1 MLLNIS
7 KLNNLHKLFNLEK
20 NICDIC
26 PISYIHCDIYVIG
39 NYKILSSI
47 LFYFNSFT
55 IYENVNI
62 TTNTS
67 KKMHTYSGTPE

>member
-7 KLNNLHKLFNLEK
+7 KLNNLHKLHNLEK
-20 NICDIC
+20 NIGDIC

-47 LFYFNSFT
+47 LF
-55 IYENVNI
+55 
-62 TTNTS
+62 
-67 KKMHTYSGTPE
+67 